1 MKARSGKFAL
11 DTNVIIDGLRDPDG
25 GIALELFHAEFAP
38 FVYLSAVVAHEL
50 RVGARA
56 GDAKRVERNLFA
68 PFERRGRVFFPTYAA
83 WSRAGD
89 VLRELREHRDPGNMP
104 AVSRS
109 LGNDVLIA
117 LSCREAGVTLVTS
130 NTRDFARIAA
140 VTAVDFVE
148 PWPSARR

>member
-1 MKARSGKFAL
+1 MRARGGKFAL
-11 DTNVIIDGLRDPDG
+11 DTNVIIDGLSDPG
-25 GIALELFHAEFAP
+25 GWSAMDLFHAEFAP

-56 GDAKRVERNLFA
+56 GDAKRVEKNLFA
-68 PFERRGRVFFPTYAA
+68 PFERRGRMFFPTDAA

-89 VLRELREHRDPGNMP
+89 VLRELRDQSNMP

-109 LGNDVLIA
+109 FGNDVLIA

-140 VTAVDFVE
+140 VTPVDFVE

>member
-1 MKARSGKFAL
+1 MRAKSGKFAL
-11 DTNVIIDGLRDPDG
+11 DTNVIIDGLRDPDAAS
-25 GIALELFHAEFAP
+25 ALDLFHAEFAP

-56 GDAKRVERNLFA
+56 GDAKRVERNLFE
-68 PFERRGRVFFPTYAA
+68 PFERRGRVFFPSYAA

-89 VLRELREHRDPGNMP
+89 VLRALRDTGPM
-104 AVSRS
+104 ATVARS
-109 LGNDVLIA
+109 FGNDVLIA

-130 NTRDFARIAA
+130 NTRDFARIAT
-140 VTAVDFVE
+140 VIPIDFVA

>member
-1 MKARSGKFAL
+1 MRARSGKFAL
-11 DTNVIIDGLRDPDG
+11 DTDVIIDGLRDPDG

-50 RVGARA
+50 RAGARTD
-56 GDAKRVERNLFA
+56 DAKRVERNLFA

-89 VLRELREHRDPGNMP
+89 VLRELRDPGNTP

-109 LGNDVLIA
+109 FGNDVLIA

-140 VTAVDFVE
+140 VTPVDFVE

>member
-25 GIALELFHAEFAP
+25 AIALDLFHAEFAP

-89 VLRELREHRDPGNMP
+89 VLRELRGPGAMP
-104 AVSRS
+104 AISRS
-109 LGNDVLIA
+109 FGNDVLIA

-140 VTAVDFVE
+140 VTPVDFVE